1 MFEDN
6 DLDPDIVNYINLQS
20 RYYKIY
26 KDHNIPIPWKEIRI
40 TLDVIKYRQ
49 RNYRGKLYDS
59 NYNLLEICKYTKS
72 DYYFIIDE
80 VLYKNLPR
88 NPPLIST
95 INTPNK

>member
-1 MFEDN
+1 MN
-6 DLDPDIVNYINLQS
+6 NLDQEILNYINFKS

-40 TLDVIKYRQ
+40 TLDVIRYRQ
-49 RNYRGKLYDS
+49 RNYRGELYDS
-59 NYNLLEICKYTKS
+59 NNNLLEICKYTKS

-80 VLYKNLPR
+80 VLCKNLPR

-95 INTPNK
+95 INTSNK